1 MFDTVLLPSIARMVA
16 RWDRHGQAVSTEELL
31 KGLDLSNSVASR
43 RFARHFLRKMP
54 HAILRRTPSDISDH
68 DPAPLRPEI
77 VAQLQRKPYRSEALI
92 AHIAG

>member
-1 MFDTVLLPSIARMVA
+1 MFDAVFLSSIARMVA
-16 RWDRHGQAVSTEELL
+16 RWDRQGPAASSEELL

-54 HAILRRTPSDISDH
+54 HAILRRASNDISDY